1 MSDVRKGVVIPLDV
15 AELIVKVF
23 LPVNERR
30 MRNAHPDVVA
40 AVTEFKRCV
49 NARHVDDS
57 RHADDARTRAAARK
71 G

>member
-23 LPVNERR
+23 LPVNERK
-30 MRNAHPDVVA
+30 MRTADPSVVA
-40 AVTEFKRCV
+40 AVTKFKRAV
-49 NARHVDDS
+49 NAALIDHERNS
-57 RHADDARTRAAARK
+57 N